1 MSEGNARVVDE
12 LNDVYERSPDTVT
25 RRIAGETFIVTIK
38 REIANMDRLYVLDE
52 VSDFI
57 WSRFDGKRTLADI
70 AEQVTAEFDVD
81 EARAATDLR
90 EFVEELESVRL
101 IRQKR

>member
-1 MSEGNARVVDE
+1 MSERKAHVVAE
-12 LNDVYERSPDTVT
+12 LDAVYERSADTVT

-57 WSRFDGKRTLADI
+57 WSLLDGERTLAEI
-70 AEQVTAEFDVD
+70 VAKVTEEFEVEAE
-81 EARAATDLR
+81 RAASDLR
-90 EFVEELESVRL
+90 EFVEELESVKL